1 MFRLILFLLGFIPL
15 CCYSQ
20 ETDNKFAAV
29 DSFARTVK
37 YKKDLIGLT
46 NELTQPYPDQL
57 QKARAIFRW
66 ITENIAYDYK
76 FVNKYA
82 DKETGPKAYKCKG
95 DVDCEAKRIVWEI
108 KYIDKV
114 LKKNKAVCQGYSM
127 LFKKMCD
134 IVGIRSEIIPGY
146 VRTEYYQVGSAGSAN
161 HSWNVIYLDSAYYL
175 LDPTWAAGACTK
187 NEEGKLLSY
196 TKEFDEYYWMTP
208 PTDFA
213 RNHFP
218 ITGKWTLIPN
228 YTKEKFTTNPYY
240 HPGEIKNIQ
249 LITPAL
255 GIIEAKKGDTIQFK
269 IAYTQPIKYLQINSN
284 QFRNPD
290 VFNEETI
297 SKRKKTLQLDT
308 LALKRQQYIPFQKTG
323 DVYEFTYAVTDPSLY
338 YIDILVDYTRI
349 MRFKVVIKTN

>member
-15 CCYSQ
+15 YCYSQ

-114 LKKNKAVCQGYSM
+114 LKKKIKRCA
-127 LFKKMCD
+127 
-134 IVGIRSEIIPGY
+134 RAIP
-146 VRTEYYQVGSAGSAN
+146 
-161 HSWNVIYLDSAYYL
+161 
-175 LDPTWAAGACTK
+175 C
-187 NEEGKLLSY
+187 
-196 TKEFDEYYWMTP
+196 F
-208 PTDFA
+208 
-213 RNHFP
+213 
-218 ITGKWTLIPN
+218 
-228 YTKEKFTTNPYY
+228 
-240 HPGEIKNIQ
+240 
-249 LITPAL
+249 
-255 GIIEAKKGDTIQFK
+255 
-269 IAYTQPIKYLQINSN
+269 
-284 QFRNPD
+284 
-290 VFNEETI
+290 
-297 SKRKKTLQLDT
+297 
-308 LALKRQQYIPFQKTG
+308 LKRC
-323 DVYEFTYAVTDPSLY
+323 
-338 YIDILVDYTRI
+338 
-349 MRFKVVIKTN
+349 VI